1 MHAALK
7 QREQQ
12 FRGLRASMM
21 KEKEEEF
28 TLFLEMKKC
37 ENQRNDLLLNSFE
50 ERKLFALKV
59 PPVIEPDTVLISPQT
74 TPHVEVVNVSTF
86 VPITLAFRPHFQS
99 VM

>member
-50 ERKLFALKV
+50 EFDAPLNLRAINTKRDYEMCLCDVCGRKTKR
-59 PPVIEPDTVLISPQT
+59 ER
-74 TPHVEVVNVSTF
+74 E
-86 VPITLAFRPHFQS
+86 RERKRG
-99 VM
+99 

>member
-50 ERKLFALKV
+50 EFDAPLSIDFCSFSILVLSYFLEIAL
-59 PPVIEPDTVLISPQT
+59 TVRSES
-74 TPHVEVVNVSTF
+74 H
-86 VPITLAFRPHFQS
+86 
-99 VM
+99 

>member
-50 ERKLFALKV
+50 EFDAPLSIDFCSFSFLVLSFFLEIAL
-59 PPVIEPDTVLISPQT
+59 TVRSES
-74 TPHVEVVNVSTF
+74 H
-86 VPITLAFRPHFQS
+86 
-99 VM
+99 